1 MLSLKGFSQ
10 IDTTKIVLSSKVA
23 REVVKDLTRY
33 DNLKNISKFQDS
45 LINTKN
51 NEILVLRDLNTLSDK
66 IILNQQDIIN
76 KLSKKS
82 LKLDIRIGSNIT
94 NRFELYNMVRLNYNK
109 FYIGSY
115 LSVNNYNLYLSSQF
129 GINVEYKIF

>member
-94 NRFELYNMVRLNYNK
+94 NRFELYNTVRLNYNK